1 VQRIAD
7 FIRATLNLR
16 VFLPLLAVVL
26 VATWFGLSWS
36 ADRFAGLTDGLHFMD
51 MQPRLTADE
60 LFAQIRTY
68 APETVEFYL
77 WWSLFDY
84 AWPLLT
90 FTAML
95 YISAWLFGFLP
106 IPSQRRFPLLVASA
120 YLTVLMDWGENI
132 GFAVLVLGLPEER
145 TWLAHLTLTLHAA
158 KLFFDVMFNIGFS
171 IVLVAV
177 VVTQLKSRLG
187 RAG

>member
-1 VQRIAD
+1 MRRISE

-16 VFLPLLAVVL
+16 VFLPLLAVAL
-26 VATWFGLSWS
+26 LTTWFGLFWS
-36 ADRFAGLTDGLHFMD
+36 VDHFATLTDGMRFMD
-51 MQPRLTADE
+51 MQPRLTTDE

-68 APETVEFYL
+68 SPESVEFYL

-90 FTAML
+90 FTTML
-95 YISAWLFGFLP
+95 YISAWLFGLLP
-106 IPSQRRFPLLVASA
+106 TPWHRRFPLLVGSA

-132 GFAVLVLGLPEER
+132 GFAALVLGLPEER

-158 KLFFDVMFNIGFS
+158 KLFFNMIFNIGFW
-171 IVLVAV
+171 VALAAV
-177 VVTQLKSRLG
+177 VVTGLKSRL
-187 RAG
+187 RRT